1 MNKINM
7 ISRILAGGKGIAG
20 RNSAVRSSVA
30 LNNVMTHLFIGNG
43 CVFFMFKK
51 GEKV

>member
-7 ISRILAGGKGIAG
+7 MHRNFTGGGGIAG
-20 RNSAVRSSVA
+20 CNVAVRSSVA
-30 LNNVMTHLFIGNG
+30 LNNVTTHLFVGNG